1 MSENPGHER
10 DTLLPGLSGLR
21 GVACLLV
28 FLYHLRWAAGDP
40 PLMIGGFDVLPVLKN
55 CDIGVAIF
63 FALSGLLLSMPF
75 WRAIREGAPPPAFP
89 RYLWRRACRI
99 VPAYYACLVVV
110 YLLDGG
116 TYTLFGFLDFLLHAG
131 FLHTFTDHSY
141 LSRYS
146 VLWTIG
152 IEFQFYLLLPL
163 MMAGVALITR
173 RAGTI
178 IACAALIAASF
189 ACDTLAS
196 AAVHRMEPSVPD
208 RFLGANGPVLF
219 MGTVFHYL
227 KYFALGIAGSA
238 LTLHWR
244 QRRAV
249 IAPQIAALGALAGT
263 VALLFISGE
272 GTWRETAPTGWP
284 LNLTLFALL
293 ATALPA
299 APSVAWFFEM
309 RPLVFAGEI
318 SYGIYL
324 WHELVLKSVFA
335 GTLPGRLQGWPLMFI
350 GGGIALAVTTLIA
363 WLSFRFLEKPAMR
376 ATKQ

>member
-1 MSENPGHER
+1 MSAKGRHER
-10 DTLLPGLSGLR
+10 DTHLAGLTGLR

-28 FLYHLRWAAGDP
+28 FVYHLRWAAGDP
-40 PLMIGGFDVLPVLKN
+40 PLLIGSFDVLPVLKN
-55 CDIGVAIF
+55 CDIGVAVF

-75 WRAIREGAPPPAFP
+75 WRAIRENAPAPDFAQ
-89 RYLWRRACRI
+89 YLWRRACRI

-110 YLLDGG
+110 YLLNGS

-131 FLHTFTDHSY
+131 FLHTFSDESY
-141 LSRYS
+141 LGHYS

-163 MMAGVALITR
+163 LMAGVAMVKR
-173 RAGTI
+173 RAGTV
-178 IACAALIAASF
+178 IACVVLIAACF
-189 ACDTLAS
+189 ACDALAS
-196 AAVHRMEPSVPD
+196 AALRKVEPSLPD

-219 MGTVFHYL
+219 MGTIFHYL

-238 LTLHWR
+238 LALHWR
-244 QRRAV
+244 RQRAV
-249 IAPQIAALGALAGT
+249 LLPNLAALAALAGT
-263 VALLFISGE
+263 VALLFISRE
-272 GTWRETAPTGWP
+272 GIWRETAATGWP
-284 LNLTLFALL
+284 LNLALFALL
-293 ATALPA
+293 AAALPS
-299 APSVAWFFEM
+299 APAVAWFFET

-335 GTLPGRLQGWPLMFI
+335 GTLPGRLHGWPLIFI
-350 GGGIALAVTTLIA
+350 GGAIAFAVTVLIA

-376 ATKQ
+376 APQP